1 MVRLYCLS
9 LPICGLLACAS
20 QEGFVNRFVG
30 WANDA
35 GEPLRSYTT
44 GLLAAAVEVQDIA
57 GYLKESNARLVSTI
71 LNNFT
76 EILIKYQLGGGGGVM
91 NDPQWAAVHKFEYVG
106 LNWSAI
112 VFVSTNVMALF
123 IHTLFDEGKFMPYFI
138 YNIFLLHKKKKT
150 GRQNNIYTVHN
161 FSLKRMGKMICATT
175 WF

>member
-9 LPICGLLACAS
+9 LPICGLLTCAS

-30 WANDA
+30 WATDA

-76 EILIKYQLGGGGGVM
+76 EILVKYQLGEGGGG
-91 NDPQWAAVHKFEYVG
+91 
-106 LNWSAI
+106 
-112 VFVSTNVMALF
+112 
-123 IHTLFDEGKFMPYFI
+123 
-138 YNIFLLHKKKKT
+138 
-150 GRQNNIYTVHN
+150 R
-161 FSLKRMGKMICATT
+161 
-175 WF
+175 